1 MVSHDS
7 TVEEVFGAVDSSR
20 EGLASDE
27 AARRLASHGENDLID
42 TEGRRPLSILTAQFS
57 SPLIGVLVVAALLS
71 AAVGNTID
79 ALLIGI
85 IVAANGAFGFA
96 QDYRAEQSLLA
107 LRELATPT
115 ATVRRDGRE
124 YKIPATEVV
133 PGDVLVLTHGDAVM
147 ADARLS
153 AAQTLECDEAPL
165 TGESL
170 PVEKSVETLPSDTP
184 LAERTNMVYR
194 GTTVT
199 RGRGEAVVV
208 ATGMDTEM
216 GEIAGAL
223 ASATAPLTPL
233 QRDLAALG
241 KSLGIGILLVSA
253 LLAPILVVVAGTDA
267 VQAVLAAVS
276 LAVAAIPEGLPAVV
290 TLTLAL
296 GVRRMAAE
304 HALVRALPAV
314 EALGTVDVICTDKTG
329 TVTEGEMVVNQVW
342 VPDTVYSLDDE
353 PPADDRLRHLFEI
366 GVVCNDA
373 TDDVGDPTEQ
383 ALLGSARWYGLDPDA
398 VRAAHPRIAERPF
411 SAETQQMM
419 TVHDDVA
426 YVKGAPRPVLDHCS
440 HVHTEAGVVPLTD
453 EMRGR
458 IREQTDAFATAALRV
473 LGFAYS
479 TSDEPDDSLVFVGLQ
494 GLLDPPRPE
503 VVAAIADCR
512 RAGID
517 VKLITGDNRV
527 TATVIAEQIGLQGD
541 SLDGT
546 ELDAM
551 DDDELTARLSETTV
565 FARAT
570 PAHKVRILTALQ
582 AQGHVVAMTGDGVND
597 APALK
602 RADVGVAMG
611 VRGTD
616 VAAQS
621 SDIVLLDD
629 NFATIR
635 TAIRNGRAVFD
646 NIWKFVAYLLS
657 ANFAEVL
664 LVFVASLAGYL
675 ILPAVQLLWINLL
688 TDGLP
693 ALALGVDS
701 SGEDVMDRQPRE
713 RASGILDRELLGFVG
728 GAGVAAALV
737 MLGLMVVVL
746 DGAPTVTPYALTMVF
761 TGFVLLEFVK
771 LFVVRWLRHTP
782 VINWWLF
789 LAVACSLVLQL
800 AVVYTPLRGYFGTV
814 SLSLGDWGLLG
825 VVGVTGGFLFI
836 LIALAVRRV
845 VAHS

>member
-1 MVSHDS
+1 MVGHDA
-7 TVEEVFGAVDSSR
+7 TVEATLDSVGSQPD
-20 EGLASDE
+20 GLSSDE
-27 AARRLASHGENDLID
+27 AARRLLAHGENDLID
-42 TEGRRPLSILTAQFS
+42 TEGRRPLSILVAQFS
-57 SPLIGVLVVAALLS
+57 SLLIGVLVVAALLS
-71 AAVGNTID
+71 AAVGHAID

-85 IVAANGAFGFA
+85 IVAANGAFGFV

-107 LRELATPT
+107 LRKLATPN

-124 YKIPATEVV
+124 RNIPATDVV
-133 PGDVLVLTHGDAVM
+133 PGDMLILTQGSAVM

-153 AAQTLECDEAPL
+153 SVQSLECDEAPL

-170 PVEKSVETLPSDTP
+170 PVGKSVAPVSPDTP

-223 ASATAPLTPL
+223 AAATAPLTPL

-241 KSLGIGILLVSA
+241 KSLGIGILFVSA
-253 LLAPILVVVAGTDA
+253 LLAPILVVLAGTDA
-267 VQAVLAAVS
+267 VQAALAAVS

-314 EALGTVDVICTDKTG
+314 EALGTVDIICTDKTG
-329 TVTEGEMVVNQVW
+329 TVTEGEMVVSQVW
-342 VPDTVYSLDDE
+342 VPDRVYSLADDPSE
-353 PPADDRLRHLFEI
+353 DDRLRRLFEI

-398 VRAAHPRIAERPF
+398 VRDAHPRVSERPF

-426 YVKGAPRPVLDHCS
+426 FVKGAPRPVLDHCS

-453 EMRGR
+453 DLRAQ
-458 IREQTDAFATAALRV
+458 IREQTDAFAAAALRV
-473 LGFAYS
+473 LGFAYN
-479 TSDEPDDSLVFVGLQ
+479 TTNDPDESLIFVGLQ

-503 VVAAIADCR
+503 VATAIAECH

-527 TATVIAEQIGLQGD
+527 TASVIAAHIGLSGAT
-541 SLDGT
+541 LDGT

-551 DDDELTARLSETTV
+551 DDDELTARLSGTTV

-570 PAHKVRILTALQ
+570 PAHKVRILEALQ

-611 VRGTD
+611 IRGTD

-664 LVFVASLAGYL
+664 LVFIASLAGYL

-701 SGEDVMDRQPRE
+701 TGDDVMDRQPRA
-713 RASGILDRELLGFVG
+713 RATGILDRELLGFVG

-771 LFVVRWLRHTP
+771 LFVVRWLRGTP

-789 LAVACSLVLQL
+789 LAVAGSLALQL
-800 AVVYTPLRGYFGTV
+800 AVVYTPLRTYFGTV
-814 SLSLGDWGLLG
+814 PLSLGDWGLLG
-825 VVGVTGGFLFI
+825 IGMVTGGLLFVLVARI
-836 LIALAVRRV
+836 VRQFV
-845 VAHS
+845 VHS